1 MPPHDRLTVLDV
13 LRGIAILGT
22 LGTNIWVF
30 MYPGGLLGYME
41 SGWGRASEAHWAV
54 LALQQLTQGKF
65 LGLIP
70 CGDLGVGAVKTKLIG
85 LDLSYQ
91 AALYEERTIA
101 GNRNPTVN
109 GLYKTT
115 LHTGG
120 VSIRV
125 AF

>member
-1 MPPHDRLTVLDV
+1 V
-13 LRGIAILGT
+13 
-22 LGTNIWVF
+22 
-30 MYPGGLLGYME
+30 GLVCKE
-41 SGWGRASEAHWAV
+41 
-54 LALQQLTQGKF
+54 QGKF
-65 LGLIP
+65 LGFIP
-70 CGDLGVGAVKTKLIG
+70 CGGAAKTTLIG

-91 AALYEERTIA
+91 AALYEERTVT